1 MISCGEVLIYG
12 HGRWRACGWRLGTSP
27 TLSPAKFETYNPK
40 LHLHQSHYVPSL
52 LALTGILGRNP
63 TTMSQQRRP
72 EQWSPLGGDVG
83 AAPMPTE
90 PPSPTQR
97 QDHAWQQYA
106 MRPSDQAADIPYPP
120 LAARDY
126 YHNRS
131 MSSATHADAAERAA
145 AFQTAAA
152 AAARSRSA
160 TQPSQPRP
168 TTPLDWA
175 RYVPPARG
183 YPQSTVPTR
192 LPVRVPQETRDD
204 ARVRAIVQA
213 LRVDPQGVPAT
224 AGEMQQQEQQ
234 RQQQQQPSRQPS
246 VMELRPMPS
255 TLRTNPQQWY
265 AGLPPRPSQAA
276 AAAAP
281 SPELLESRPGMTQRQ
296 TALSPLNTATSTAP
310 TFGKPEPT
318 AMTATD
324 TAVGSAPSTAGWPT
338 KETVGYVEGAAD
350 GPRVLATMGD
360 DGGRGGGVA
369 YAENKRVGTAG
380 AVELDKNVV
389 TWDGPDDPANPA
401 NWSMSRKYKTSLIL
415 SLFSFIAP
423 FSATMVGPAIDVIGA
438 ELEIAPAAR
447 QLIQGMQVLAAG
459 IGPFFIAPMVEVYG
473 RADVIRYSHL
483 WHLIWN
489 TACGFSTTGGQLL
502 AFRFVGGLGAS
513 APQILAPGLTADVY
527 PAHMGGRGDAVH
539 AYLPF
544 FGSAIAPI
552 FGAFVSQESN
562 WRWIFW
568 GTSIFSLVAIILAF
582 VALDETYHA
591 VLLERKAARLR
602 KETGNQ
608 RLHTPFHPPDMSQ
621 RTNWLLKRA
630 ALPWIMLVSH
640 PIVQLPFGYRAYLFG
655 IMYLII
661 STFDRNFMDFYGMD
675 RGSASLNYLALGI
688 GFVVGLHISR
698 YAIDGFSAYFRRKH
712 NTTGHRPEWRLPV
725 NSGAAILLPPALV
738 LYGWGLKNGLHYIV
752 VDLSAFILAI
762 GLILGF
768 FSLQPYVTESY
779 GLEYAASAH
788 CVGAFLQHI
797 AEFAFPL
804 AGPPVTGSD
813 LGFGWGYT
821 MLAAF
826 TLAVC
831 VMMPML
837 LWHFGPAIRRVST
850 KGLPVDPS
858 ARR

>member
-1 MISCGEVLIYG
+1 
-12 HGRWRACGWRLGTSP
+12 
-27 TLSPAKFETYNPK
+27 
-40 LHLHQSHYVPSL
+40 
-52 LALTGILGRNP
+52 
-63 TTMSQQRRP
+63 MSQQRRP

-698 YAIDGFSAYFRRKH
+698 YAIDGVSSGHVREGNVQNANREWPVFGIFPPQTQHDGAPARVAAARQQRRRH
-712 NTTGHRPEWRLPV
+712 PPAPGACAVRLGSQERAALHRRGPLGLHPRHRPDPGLLQPAAVRDRVLRARVRGERALRRRLP
-725 NSGAAILLPPALV
+725 AAHCRVRLPA
-738 LYGWGLKNGLHYIV
+738 GRTARHGLGSRLRLGLH
-752 VDLSAFILAI
+752 DAG
-762 GLILGF
+762 GLHAGRMCHDAHAAVALWPGDPAGEH
-768 FSLQPYVTESY
+768 Q
-779 GLEYAASAH
+779 GL
-788 CVGAFLQHI
+788 
-797 AEFAFPL
+797 
-804 AGPPVTGSD
+804 
-813 LGFGWGYT
+813 
-821 MLAAF
+821 
-826 TLAVC
+826 
-831 VMMPML
+831 
-837 LWHFGPAIRRVST
+837 
-850 KGLPVDPS
+850 
-858 ARR
+858 ARRPVGEALRRSGVVVVLGVVMVLAPPGSALLACSAETQCRWNTDVLLRRHLV